1 MEIKTS
7 LFGEQVIDP
16 DTIITFPQGIPG
28 FEDNTTYKLFHQEG
42 NEIIFWL
49 QSLEDENLG
58 FSVADPRHFNINY
71 LFVLSDEEEQLLQL
85 TDINDLAFL
94 LILQKNDNDEGKPT
108 IKGSLTSPLIINTK
122 ARLGAQK
129 ILPRVEQSITLIEQ
143 NPEIQVAEV

>member
-28 FEDNTTYKLFHQEG
+28 FENNTTYKLFHQEG

-49 QSLEDENLG
+49 QALDDENLG

-71 LFVLSDEEEQLLQL
+71 LFLLSDEEEQLLQL

-94 LILQKNDNDEGKPT
+94 LILQKSDNDDGKPT

-122 ARLGAQK
+122 SRLGVQK

-143 NPEIQVAEV
+143 NPEIQVAEI